1 MSTVSLND
9 DSTTLPAGRGL
20 RASLWGAQLLL
31 AAMFLMSGGMK
42 VAAPLDQLE
51 AQMPWVSGALGGLV
65 RFIGVTELLGAV
77 GLVAPAATR
86 ILPKLTPL
94 AAIGLLTVM
103 VLASVTHAS
112 RGEFGM
118 IAVNAVLGAMAL
130 FVAWGRLS
138 AAPIEAR

>member
-1 MSTVSLND
+1 MSTVSLHD
-9 DSTTLPAGRGL
+9 VPAAPTAGRGL
-20 RASLWGAQLLL
+20 RAFLWGAQILLGAL
-31 AAMFLMSGGMK
+31 FLMSGGMK
-42 VAAPLDQLE
+42 VAAPLDQLQ

-77 GLVAPAATR
+77 GLIAPAATR
-86 ILPKLTPL
+86 ILPTLTPL
-94 AAIGLLTVM
+94 AALGLATVM
-103 VLASVTHAS
+103 GLASVTHAT

-118 IAVNAVLGAMAL
+118 IGVNAVLGAIAL

>member
-1 MSTVSLND
+1 MSAVSLAD
-9 DSTTLPAGRGL
+9 VSTAPAAGRGL
-20 RASLWGAQLLL
+20 RASLWGAQILL
-31 AAMFLMSGGMK
+31 AATFLMAGGTK
-42 VAAPLDQLE
+42 VAAPLDQLQ

-65 RFIGVTELLGAV
+65 RSIGVTEVLGAI

-94 AAIGLLTVM
+94 AALGLVTVM
-103 VLASVTHAS
+103 VLASLMHAT

-118 IAVNAVLGAMAL
+118 IGVNAVLGAMAL

>member
-1 MSTVSLND
+1 MSTASMNEV
-9 DSTTLPAGRGL
+9 PVAPAAGRGL

-42 VAAPLDQLE
+42 VAAPLDQLQ

-86 ILPKLTPL
+86 IWPKLTPL

-103 VLASVTHAS
+103 VLASATHAA
-112 RGEFGM
+112 RGEFGV
-118 IAVNAVLGAMAL
+118 IAVNVALGAIAL
-130 FVAWGRLS
+130 FVAWGRLA

>member
-1 MSTVSLND
+1 MSTVSLPNVPAAP
-9 DSTTLPAGRGL
+9 TAGRGL
-20 RASLWGAQLLL
+20 RVSLWGAQLLL

-42 VAAPLDQLE
+42 VAAPMEQLQ
-51 AQMPWVSGALGGLV
+51 AQMPWVTGALGGLV

-94 AAIGLLTVM
+94 AALGLATVM
-103 VLASVTHAS
+103 GLASLTHAT

-118 IAVNAVLGAMAL
+118 IAVNAVLGALAL